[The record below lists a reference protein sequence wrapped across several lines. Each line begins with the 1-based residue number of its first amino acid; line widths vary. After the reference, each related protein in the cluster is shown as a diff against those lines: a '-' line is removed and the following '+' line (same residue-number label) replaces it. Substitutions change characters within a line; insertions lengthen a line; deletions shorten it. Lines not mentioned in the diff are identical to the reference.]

1 MIKFNSTLFLDVLFE
16 DRYFSL
22 IESSFIYLLK
32 YLIIFSFITGS
43 RKYITKL
50 RNITLKKK
58 NFLNKTKD
66 NFIILIENILVNF
79 NSKNVMKN
87 LDECKNLMKNDY
99 FMHEWI
105 YWIIWKKSKKII
117 LENYLFLNEN
127 VNIEDIKFLFN
138 ENEEETKKTW

>member
-99 FMHEWI
+99 FMHE
-105 YWIIWKKSKKII
+105 
-117 LENYLFLNEN
+117 
-127 VNIEDIKFLFN
+127 
-138 ENEEETKKTW
+138 